1 MRGRV
6 PRSTGCTTG
15 PSRGRPIS
23 GKKPWRR
30 VPRND
35 VAWLVPRRIRSGA
48 SSKHPSPTH
57 SRRTTA
63 TVVRGDSIRRFV
75 VPNLDADVDDDGNL
89 VYSMVA
95 CVHNPLFERTSTMA
109 FTTSL
114 RALILNVLETRIPSG
129 ELPCSYHY
137 CFINRSMIICSE
149 DTAITILRIPSSSS
163 TKVRS
168 EL

>member
-1 MRGRV
+1 MDAFHDQLGAPQGRQE
-6 PRSTGCTTG
+6 GG
-15 PSRGRPIS
+15 PYQVKSRGGGCHATTLRGLCHAAFDQEHHRRTRRQHIRDEPQQRSFAGTPPGDSSSPIS
-23 GKKPWRR
+23 TPTSTTM
-30 VPRND
+30 
-35 VAWLVPRRIRSGA
+35 AT
-48 SSKHPSPTH
+48 SSTRWWHVY
-57 SRRTTA
+57 TTP
-63 TVVRGDSIRRFV
+63 F
-75 VPNLDADVDDDGNL
+75 
-89 VYSMVA
+89 
-95 CVHNPLFERTSTMA
+95 FERTSTMA

-137 CFINRSMIICSE
+137 CFINSRSMIICSE